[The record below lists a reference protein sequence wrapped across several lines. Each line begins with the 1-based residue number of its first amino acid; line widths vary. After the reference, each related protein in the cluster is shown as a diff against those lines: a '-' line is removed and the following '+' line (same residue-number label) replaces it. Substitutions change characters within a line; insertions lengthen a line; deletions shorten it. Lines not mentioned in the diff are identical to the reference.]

1 MSIVLTL
8 LFVWGVGSVNRC
20 TVSPAMVAATLDSQ
34 KPYQFDPASVA
45 FVAAGGNDVEAGKD
59 VIVGVPMCAYS
70 DRLRIEQVAVRVAL
84 RASAEA
90 PVLKRRRSDVGAWVM
105 Y

>member
-8 LFVWGVGSVNRC
+8 LFVWGVGSEIRC

-34 KPYQFDPASVA
+34 KPFDPASVA
-45 FVAAGGNDVEAGKD
+45 FVAADGNDVEAGKD

-90 PVLKRRRSDVGAWVM
+90 PALKRRRSDVGAWVM